1 MDILQDVFNALQAF
15 EITKIDGQ
23 PTDDDINKLTT
34 QLTAALVTISTGNG
48 GGKLGHIGIV
58 VPESRYV
65 ALSKG
70 IKLDRPVHPGAYP
83 ATASDDKKA
92 REREVEEHKAEVIEF
107 ETYMACEA
115 WARQAI
121 VKAVDKEWVS
131 KKHDEDIGYQA
142 VEPQELLDLLRDAGG
157 DLDDLEITDL
167 NTKMLEPWDGVEAPV
182 TMFARADK
190 YERQLERHSIPKQPE
205 LRLSY
210 AVSTYQTSGQFD
222 GAMREWH
229 AKLSADKTF
238 PNFRVY
244 IQTEFTKMVK
254 RNRSTTGS
262 VGNGIANK
270 ATEEKIS
277 DAEAQAMVIAEV
289 ANVLQAQNAEQMK
302 NMVRKASRLRSG
314 TTCCAS
320 HRQPTQGTLPT
331 PNGMPPLQQEARQSR
346 QVLGTGC
353 QQSPQAGVLNSD
365 CQSSNELVITYL

>member
-1 MDILQDVFNALQAF
+1 MGILQDVFNALQAF

-34 QLTAALVTISTGNG
+34 QLTAALVTISTTNG

-70 IKLDRPVHPGAYP
+70 TKLDRPVNPGAYP
-83 ATASDDKKA
+83 ATADDDKKI
-92 REREVEEHKAEVIEF
+92 REQQVAEHKAEVIEF

-121 VKAVDKEWVS
+121 VKAIDEEWVS
-131 KKHDEDIGYQA
+131 EKHDEDIGYQA
-142 VEPQELLDLLRDAGG
+142 VEPLELLDLLRDAGG

-190 YERQLERHSIPKQPE
+190 FERQLERHSIPKQAE

-222 GAMREWH
+222 AAMREWH

-238 PNFRVY
+238 PNFRMY

-254 RNRSTTGS
+254 RNRSTAGS
-262 VGNGIANK
+262 VGKGIANK

-302 NMVRKASRLRSG
+302 NMMMMFEKLLASAQVQPVAPP
-314 TTCCAS
+314 TDNTPKKP
-320 HRQPTQGTLPT
+320 RQPRTECPHCSKKHANHDKCWEL
-331 PNGMPPLQQEARQSR
+331 
-346 QVLGTGC
+346 
-353 QQSPQAGVLNSD
+353 D
-365 CQSSNELVITYL
+365 SNKALRPANWKSTKTVA